1 MISKVVVVGGGSAGF
16 LAAATLKAK
25 LPALHVRL
33 IRSKDIGIIG
43 VGEGST
49 FQLTKFLHDYLRI
62 NPRKFFEV
70 ARPTFKLGLRFI
82 WGRRP
87 YFNYTFGPGPQ
98 ETNVPGLAKS
108 YGYYADADMED
119 CEILSSMMSAD
130 RAFELVGGRPK
141 FHLSMAY
148 HFENERFVR
157 FLEDYAMGLGVQII
171 DDTIIEVKQDEA
183 GISGLVLKSGP
194 VETADLY
201 VDCSGFASLL
211 LGKALGEPF
220 VDYKSSLFCNRAMVG
235 GWERTSEVIKPYT
248 TCETMP
254 SGWCWQIEHETR
266 INRGYVYSSDFISDE
281 EAERQFRAANPKVGP
296 TRIVRFVTGR
306 YERRWVKNVVAIGN
320 ATGFVEPLEATALGL
335 LALQSRH
342 LAQTLLESDRLPTPT
357 QIAANNVA
365 HARSWD
371 DIRRFIAIH
380 YKYNDRLDTPFWR
393 ACQEETDLAGAEPI
407 VEYYQENGPA
417 PYWSEMLFGQN
428 DQFRYAGY
436 TALLL
441 GQRVPFR
448 KPHVPTAA
456 EMQIWQRHR
465 ARNRATAAAA
475 LTVRQTLDQIH
486 SPNWKWENQA

>member
-1 MISKVVVVGGGSAGF
+1 MISKVVVVGGGAAGF
-16 LAAATLKAK
+16 LAAATLKLK

-49 FQLTKFLHDYLRI
+49 YPLTHFLHVYLRI
-62 NPRKFFEV
+62 NRKKFFEL
-70 ARPTFKLGLRFI
+70 AQPTFKLGLRFI

-87 YFNYTFGPGPQ
+87 YFNYTFGPGPN
-98 ETNVPGLAKS
+98 EINVPGLAKS
-108 YGYYADADMED
+108 YGFYADADMED
-119 CEILSSMMSAD
+119 CDQLSALMTAD
-130 RAFELVGGRPK
+130 RAFEQAGGRPK
-141 FHLSMAY
+141 FHNWMAY
-148 HFENERFVR
+148 HFENEKFVR
-157 FLEDYAMGLGVQII
+157 FLEEYATGLGVEII
-171 DDTIIEVKQDEA
+171 DDTIVQVNQGEA
-183 GISGLVLKSGP
+183 GISGLVLQSGRI
-194 VETADLY
+194 ETADLY

-211 LGKALGEPF
+211 LGKALGERF
-220 VDYKSSLFCNRAMVG
+220 IDFKSSLFCNRAMVG
-235 GWERTSEVIKPYT
+235 GWERTSEIIKPYT

-254 SGWCWQIEHETR
+254 SGWCWQIEHERR
-266 INRGYVYSSDFISDE
+266 INRGYVYCSDFVSDE
-281 EAERQFRAANPKVGP
+281 EVERQFRAANPKIGP

-320 ATGFVEPLEATALGL
+320 ASGFVEPLEATALGM

-342 LAQTLLESDRLPTPT
+342 LAQTLLESDCQPTSSL
-357 QIAANNVA
+357 IAANNLA

-393 ACQEETDLAGAEPI
+393 ACRQETDLAGAEPI
-407 VEYYQENGPA
+407 VEYYQQNGPA
-417 PYWSEMLFGQN
+417 PYWAESLFHQS

-436 TALLL
+436 SCLLL

-448 KPHVPTAA
+448 KSHVPTSA
-456 EMQIWQRHR
+456 ELQIWERHR

-475 LTVRQTLDQIH
+475 LSVRQALDQIH
-486 SPNWKWENQA
+486 SPTWKWEAPA